1 MKIAILGGAG
11 FIGSHLAKRFS
22 ASGDDVRI
30 GLAPDRR
37 PQARI
42 EGGSITL
49 STLDDYHALVDGT
62 DLVIHAAGRSTP
74 ATSRA
79 NPMLEVDENLR
90 STLLLSQ
97 ALVGRTATRLIYLS
111 SAGTVYGD
119 VPEGDAE
126 ETRLPRPLSSYGA
139 GKVAAEAFLHALWAS
154 HGIRVGILRATNV
167 YGPGQ
172 KPKAGFALIPWAIAA
187 QRDGTP
193 FEVRGGGLSRRDFL
207 YIDDFGDAVE
217 RLARLPAAPGFEVM
231 NVGSGV
237 THSVNDVLDLVERL
251 GEKRIARRLTPDMPG
266 DVARIAVSIQRA
278 KRVLD
283 WKPETTLGH
292 GIEATMRWM
301 DAQAEGGSSAFDVP
315 G

>member
-1 MKIAILGGAG
+1 MRIAILGGAG
-11 FIGSHLAKRFS
+11 FIGSHLVRRFR

-37 PQARI
+37 PEARLD
-42 EGGSITL
+42 GASIPL
-49 STLDDYHALVDGT
+49 SALDDYRALVDGA

-119 VPEGDAE
+119 VPDGDAE

-154 HGIRVGILRATNV
+154 HGVPVGILRATNV

-207 YIDDFGDAVE
+207 YIDDFSDAVE
-217 RLARLPAAPGFEVM
+217 RLARQPTAPGFDVL

-251 GEKRIARRLTPDMPG
+251 GGKRIARRLAPGMPG

-278 KRVLD
+278 KQRLD
-283 WKPETTLGH
+283 WVPQTTLDH

-301 DAQAEGGSSAFDVP
+301 DAQAEGGSPAVAAP

>member
-1 MKIAILGGAG
+1 MRIAILGGAG
-11 FIGSHLAKRFS
+11 FIGSHLAKRFI
-22 ASGDDVRI
+22 ASGHDVRI
-30 GLAPDRR
+30 GAAPDR
-37 PQARI
+37 PADTQANDFAI
-42 EGGSITL
+42 AL
-49 STLDDYHALVDGT
+49 SRLQDYHALVDGC

-79 NPMLEVDENLR
+79 NPMVEVDENLR

-97 ALVGRTATRLIYLS
+97 ALVGQPTTRLIYLS

-119 VPEGDAE
+119 VPDGEAE

-154 HGIRVGILRATNV
+154 HGVPVVILRATNV

-187 QRDGTP
+187 QRNGTC
-193 FEVRGGGLSRRDFL
+193 FEVRGGGLARRDFL

-217 RLARLPAAPGFEVM
+217 RLARQPAAPSFDVL

-237 THSVNDVLDLVERL
+237 THSVNDVLDLVERQ
-251 GEKRIARRLTPDMPG
+251 GGKKIARRLMPDIPG
-266 DVARIAVSIQRA
+266 NVARVAVSIERA
-278 KRVLD
+278 KQRLD
-283 WKPETTLGH
+283 WTPKTPLDQ

-301 DAQAEGGSSAFDVP
+301 EARVEGGSTAFHK
-315 G
+315 

>member
-37 PQARI
+37 PQARVDG
-42 EGGSITL
+42 ESITL
-49 STLDDYHALVDGT
+49 STLDDYRALVDAT

-97 ALVGRTATRLIYLS
+97 ALVGRTETRLIYLS

-119 VPEGDAE
+119 VPDGDADE
-126 ETRLPRPLSSYGA
+126 SRLPSPLSSYGA

-217 RLARLPAAPGFEVM
+217 RLARRPEGQGFEVL
-231 NVGSGV
+231 NIGSGL

-251 GEKRIARRLTPDMPG
+251 GGKRIARRLMPDMLG
-266 DVARIAVSIQRA
+266 DVGRIAVSIQRA
-278 KRVLD
+278 RRVLD
-283 WKPETTLGH
+283 WAPKTTLDH

-301 DAQAEGGSSAFDVP
+301 DVQAAGGSDVFEAP